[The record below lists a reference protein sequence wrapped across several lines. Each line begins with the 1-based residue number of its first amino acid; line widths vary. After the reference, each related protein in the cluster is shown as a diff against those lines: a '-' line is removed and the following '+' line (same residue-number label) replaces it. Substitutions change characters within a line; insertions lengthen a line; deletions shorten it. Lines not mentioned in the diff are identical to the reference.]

1 MSIFLID
8 AGREWRESQRQVLYV
23 ARELRKK
30 GLPAHIVAEPGGDL
44 LRKASEEGLATI
56 ALRMHGRLGFTV
68 KRSLARHMRARACKL
83 AHVHETFGAGLGLA
97 AAAAAEVPIRILSRP
112 ADSSPLEGKLPFA
125 SIDAVVAGS
134 DGVRSILARGG
145 IAQDRIEVVPP
156 GLDFSRFTTEPRG
169 DFVRG
174 ELGFGPDDFLVG
186 AVLPLE
192 DERGLR
198 SLLDAAGLAR
208 AQSSKVKVVVLG
220 EGSLR
225 LESGAPDAPEPAP
238 PAEGIH
244 YFLGVWKNAPKIL
257 ASLDMFV
264 VFSHLD
270 GLQGFL
276 IEAMAARPPR
286 RRGGRRDV
294 AGPHHPPRVR
304 PPRPGP
310 QRQVP
315 GRRRRQDPLRQEPGR
330 AAGGRR
336 PGGRARKVFGR
347 GHGPADHRRLRV
359 PRPPQRDQARLS
371 L

>member
-8 AGREWRESQRQVLYV
+8 AGREWRESQRQVLYI

-30 GLPAHIVAEPGGDL
+30 RLPAHIVAEPGGDL
-44 LRKASEEGLATI
+44 FRKASEEGLAAI
-56 ALRMHGRLGFTV
+56 ALRMHGRLGFIV
-68 KRSLARHMRARACKL
+68 KRSLARHMRAKACKL

-112 ADSSPLEGKLPFA
+112 ADSSPLEGKLPLA
-125 SIDAVVAGS
+125 SIDAVIAGS

-174 ELGFGPDDFLVG
+174 ELGFGPEDFLVG
-186 AVLPLE
+186 AILPLE

-225 LESGAPDAPEPAP
+225 LGEGAPDAPEPAP

-276 IEAMAARPPR
+276 IEAMAAGLPVAAADV
-286 RRGGRRDV
+286 GTSRDLITHRES
-294 AGPHHPPRVR
+294 GLL
-304 PPRPGP
+304 
-310 QRQVP
+310 VP
-315 GRRRRQDPLRQEPGR
+315 ARNARALADAIVKIHFDKNLAARL
-330 AAGGRR
+330 AAGGREAVLEKYSAEAMAR
-336 PGGRARKVFGR
+336 RIIGVYEFRAHRKGIKL
-347 GHGPADHRRLRV
+347 A
-359 PRPPQRDQARLS
+359 
-371 L
+371 

>member
-1 MSIFLID
+1 MSIFLVD
-8 AGREWRESQRQVLYV
+8 AGREWRESQRQVLYI

-56 ALRMHGRLGFTV
+56 ALRMHGRLAFIV

-83 AHVHETFGAGLGLA
+83 AHFHETFGAGLGLA
-97 AAAAAEVPIRILSRP
+97 AAAAADVPIRVLSRP

-125 SIDAVVAGS
+125 SIDAVIAGT
-134 DGVRSILARGG
+134 DGVRSILSRGG
-145 IAQDRIEVVPP
+145 IAQDRIEIVPP

-169 DFVRG
+169 DFVRR
-174 ELGFGPDDFLVG
+174 ELGFGPDDFLIG
-186 AVLPLE
+186 AILPLE

-198 SLLDAAGLAR
+198 ALLDAAGLAR
-208 AQSSKVKVVVLG
+208 AQSPKVKVVVLG

-225 LESGAPDAPEPAP
+225 LDTGAPDAPEPAP

-244 YFLGVWKNAPKIL
+244 YFLGAWKNAPKIL

-276 IEAMAARPPR
+276 IEAMASGLPVAAADVGTSRDLITHRESGLLVPARNAR
-286 RRGGRRDV
+286 SLADAIVKIHFDKNLAAR
-294 AGPHHPPRVR
+294 
-304 PPRPGP
+304 
-310 QRQVP
+310 
-315 GRRRRQDPLRQEPGR
+315 L
-330 AAGGRR
+330 AAGGRESVLEKYSAEAMAR
-336 PGGRARKVFGR
+336 RIIGVYEFRAHRKGIKL
-347 GHGPADHRRLRV
+347 A
-359 PRPPQRDQARLS
+359 
-371 L
+371 

>member
-1 MSIFLID
+1 VSIFLID

-30 GLPAHIVAEPGGDL
+30 GLPTHIVAEPGGDL

-68 KRSLARHMRARACKL
+68 KRSLARHMRARACRL

-112 ADSSPLEGKLPFA
+112 ADSSPLEGKLPLA
-125 SIDAVVAGS
+125 SIDAVIAGS

-145 IAQDRIEVVPP
+145 VAQDRIEVVPP

-186 AVLPLE
+186 AVLPLA

-225 LESGAPDAPEPAP
+225 LESGAPDEPEPVP

-244 YFLGVWKNAPKIL
+244 YFLGAWKNAPKIL

-270 GLQGFL
+270 GLQGYL
-276 IEAMAARPPR
+276 IEAMAAGLPVAAADV
-286 RRGGRRDV
+286 GTSRDLITHRES
-294 AGPHHPPRVR
+294 GLL
-304 PPRPGP
+304 
-310 QRQVP
+310 VP
-315 GRRRRQDPLRQEPGR
+315 ARNARALADAVVKIHFDKNLAARL
-330 AAGGRR
+330 AAGGREAVLEKYSAEAMAR
-336 PGGRARKVFGR
+336 RVIGVYEFRAHRKGIKL
-347 GHGPADHRRLRV
+347 A
-359 PRPPQRDQARLS
+359 
-371 L
+371 

>member
-1 MSIFLID
+1 MSIFLVD
-8 AGREWRESQRQVLYV
+8 AGREWRESQRQVLYI

-56 ALRMHGRLGFTV
+56 ALRMHGRLAFIV

-83 AHVHETFGAGLGLA
+83 AHFHETFGAGLGLA
-97 AAAAAEVPIRILSRP
+97 AAAAADVPIRVLSRP

-125 SIDAVVAGS
+125 SIDAVIAGT
-134 DGVRSILARGG
+134 DGVRSILSRGG
-145 IAQDRIEVVPP
+145 IAQDRIEIVPP

-169 DFVRG
+169 DFVRRD
-174 ELGFGPDDFLVG
+174 LGFGPDDFLIG
-186 AVLPLE
+186 AILPLE

-198 SLLDAAGLAR
+198 ALLDAAGLAR
-208 AQSSKVKVVVLG
+208 AQSPKVKVVVFG

-225 LESGAPDAPEPAP
+225 LDTGAPDAPEPAP

-244 YFLGVWKNAPKIL
+244 YFLGAWKNAPKIL

-276 IEAMAARPPR
+276 IEAMASGLPVAAADVGTSRDLITHRESGLLVPARNAR
-286 RRGGRRDV
+286 SLADAIVKIHFDKNLAAR
-294 AGPHHPPRVR
+294 
-304 PPRPGP
+304 
-310 QRQVP
+310 
-315 GRRRRQDPLRQEPGR
+315 L
-330 AAGGRR
+330 AAGGRESVLEKYSAEAMAR
-336 PGGRARKVFGR
+336 RIIGVYEFRAHRKGIKL
-347 GHGPADHRRLRV
+347 A
-359 PRPPQRDQARLS
+359 
-371 L
+371 

>member
-1 MSIFLID
+1 
-8 AGREWRESQRQVLYV
+8 
-23 ARELRKK
+23 
-30 GLPAHIVAEPGGDL
+30 
-44 LRKASEEGLATI
+44 
-56 ALRMHGRLGFTV
+56 MHGRLGFFV

-83 AHVHETFGAGLGLA
+83 AHFHETFGAGLGLA

-112 ADSSPLEGKLPFA
+112 ADSSPLEGKLPLA
-125 SIDAVVAGS
+125 SIDAVIAGS
-134 DGVRSILARGG
+134 EGVRSILSRGG

-169 DFVRG
+169 DFVRR

-208 AQSSKVKVVVLG
+208 AQSPKVKVVVLG

-225 LESGAPDAPEPAP
+225 LDTGAPDAPEPAP

-244 YFLGVWKNAPKIL
+244 YFLGAWKNAPKIL

-276 IEAMAARPPR
+276 IEAMAAGLPVAAAEV
-286 RRGGRRDV
+286 GTSRDLITHRES
-294 AGPHHPPRVR
+294 GLL
-304 PPRPGP
+304 
-310 QRQVP
+310 VP
-315 GRRRRQDPLRQEPGR
+315 ARNARSLADAVVKIHFDKNLAARL
-330 AAGGRR
+330 AAGGREAVLEKYSAEAMAR
-336 PGGRARKVFGR
+336 RIIGVYEFRAHRKGIKL
-347 GHGPADHRRLRV
+347 A
-359 PRPPQRDQARLS
+359 
-371 L
+371 